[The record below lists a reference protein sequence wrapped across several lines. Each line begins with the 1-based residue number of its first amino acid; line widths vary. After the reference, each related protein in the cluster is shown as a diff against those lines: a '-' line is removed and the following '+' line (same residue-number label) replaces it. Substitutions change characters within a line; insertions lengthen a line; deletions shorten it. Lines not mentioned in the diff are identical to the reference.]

1 MIGRTGAGR
10 PRRPGR
16 CAWCRVQAG
25 AAGFFSLPLL
35 LLAGALLPGRPSPEV
50 AGIQLRRTSPRAT
63 VVYWP
68 GDSLLAVRVLAHLE
82 AQPPLPGLP
91 PDISG
96 AAVTVVLAPSE
107 AVFDSLLG
115 GRVPE
120 WGAGVAVPSARTIV
134 LPTYASQRTRS
145 ADPVQTLRHEWAH
158 LALHGYLDTR
168 DIPRWFDEGYA
179 EWASGR
185 WGWEDAWRLRLAFAL
200 RRAPPLDSLAMD
212 WPEDAPSARLAYLLA
227 ATTVQYLVERSGER
241 GLEALFRRWRTSG
254 DFDAALRATYGGT
267 AAQLEEDWRK
277 FVKRRYGWPL
287 VLSQSLLFWLGT
299 GFLVFLLYW
308 MRRRRDRHRLARL
321 RATEPP
327 EEPRWWEDTQRPLP

>member
-1 MIGRTGAGR
+1 MRAGASAAAFFVLGLLLTGAPVSG
-10 PRRPGR
+10 
-16 CAWCRVQAG
+16 
-25 AAGFFSLPLL
+25 
-35 LLAGALLPGRPSPEV
+35 LATARGGEV
-50 AGIQLRRTSPRAT
+50 QLRRTGPRAT

-68 GDSLLAVRVLAHLE
+68 GDSLLAVRVLAHVE

-91 PDISG
+91 PDISR

-120 WGAGVAVPSARTIV
+120 WGAGVAVPSARTMV
-134 LPTYASQRTRS
+134 LPTYASQRTRF
-145 ADPVQTLRHEWAH
+145 ADPVETLRHEWAH
-158 LALHGYLDTR
+158 LALHEYVGTR
-168 DIPRWFDEGYA
+168 DVPRWFDEGYA
-179 EWASGR
+179 EWASGG

-212 WPEDAPSARLAYLLA
+212 WPEDAPAARLAYLLA
-227 ATTVQYLVERSGER
+227 ATAVQYLVEQSGER

-299 GFLVFLLYW
+299 GFLVLFLYW
-308 MRRRRDRHRLARL
+308 VRRRRDRHRLARL
-321 RATEPP
+321 RASEPP
-327 EEPRWWEDTQRPLP
+327 EEPRWWEDTHRPWP